1 MTLPLPEPTCDM
13 TPDGTFIFE
22 LQLPDGR
29 RAVAAVLPE
38 DVDEVAGQA
47 PEGTVPPEVRRRR
60 FQVARLI
67 AEPELQ
73 RQVDGTDDAGLLDAA
88 DAG

>member
-1 MTLPLPEPTCDM
+1 MTPPLPEPTCDM

-22 LQLPDGR
+22 LQLADGQR
-29 RAVAAVLPE
+29 VVAAVLPE
-38 DVDEVAGQA
+38 DVDEVAGPA
-47 PEGTVPPEVRRRR
+47 PAGPLPPEVRRRR

-73 RQVDGTDDAGLLDAA
+73 RQVDGTEAGGPLDG
-88 DAG
+88 AGAP